1 MKKILLIINIAAILA
16 SLIWLKTDTS
26 WEPIVT
32 ILGLIGTLITQ
43 LVLANQE
50 GKTVSMKQ
58 KGGKNSKNYQSNRDI
73 NITNN
78 D

>member
-1 MKKILLIINIAAILA
+1 MKKILLIINIAALIA
-16 SLIWLKTDTS
+16 ALIWLKNDTS
-26 WEPIVT
+26 WEPLVAS
-32 ILGLIGTLITQ
+32 LGLIGALITQ
-43 LVLANQE
+43 IFNSK
-50 GKTVSMKQ
+50 KTNETTTMNQ

>member
-1 MKKILLIINIAAILA
+1 MKNILLIINIAALIA
-16 SLIWLKTDTS
+16 SLIWLKNDPS
-26 WEPIVT
+26 WEPLIAS
-32 ILGLIGTLITQ
+32 LGLIGALITQ
-43 LVLANQE
+43 IFNKNKPNQN
-50 GKTVSMKQ
+50 TSMTQ